1 MSSTTQVQQI
11 QAIDASSFHG
21 DKSKI
26 YGRDSNGRLVL
37 AGDDTDSA
45 YPHFLPVWDPN
56 EHYEPLTEFK
66 FSDPGLR
73 ADPSLPNLFS
83 KLNTDL
89 KVKSLTPKFGS
100 EVRGIQLSELTSEGK
115 DELALF
121 VAKRGVVV
129 FREQDLKD
137 KPIDWLL
144 AYSSHFGRNHIHP
157 TSGAP
162 LDHPE
167 VHLVYRSKTEA
178 ASENTFFQDHVSSV
192 AWHSDVTYEKQPPG
206 TTFLAILDGP
216 ESGGDTIFADTQ
228 EAYNRLSEAF
238 RQRLHGLEVFHSGVA
253 QANAARNSGGVV
265 RREPV
270 ENFHP
275 LIREHPVTKKNAIF
289 VNQQFS
295 RHIKDLKREES
306 DAILGFLYDF
316 LAKSADLQV
325 RASWEPGTVVVWDNR
340 RSVHSALV
348 DWSEAGSSRHAF
360 RLTPQAERPYET
372 EPQSV

>member
-1 MSSTTQVQQI
+1 MSTTRVQSI

-21 DKSKI
+21 DKAKI
-26 YGRDSNGRLVL
+26 YGHDAKGLIVLKGEDS
-37 AGDDTDSA
+37 DSD

-56 EHYEPLTEFK
+56 EHYDPLTEFE
-66 FSDPGLR
+66 FTDPGLR
-73 ADPSLPNLFS
+73 ADPAFPNLLSQSNAEF
-83 KLNTDL
+83 T
-89 KVKSLTPKFGS
+89 VKNLTPKFGT
-100 EVRGIQLSELTSEGK
+100 EVRGIQLSELSPEGK

-121 VAKRGVVV
+121 VAQRGVAV
-129 FREQDLKD
+129 FREQNLRD

-144 AYSSHFGRNHIHP
+144 EYSSHFGRNHIHP

-162 LDHPE
+162 RGHPE

-178 ASENTFFQDHVSSV
+178 ASENIFFKDHVSSV

-228 EAYNRLSEAF
+228 EAYNRLSEPF
-238 RQRLHGLEVFHSGVA
+238 RQRLHGLSVLHSGVA
-253 QANAARNSGGVV
+253 QADAAKNAGGVV

-275 LIREHPVTKKNAIF
+275 LIREHPVTKEKSLY

-295 RHIKDLKREES
+295 RYIKGLKREES
-306 DAILGFLYDF
+306 DAILNFLYDV

-348 DWSEAGSSRHAF
+348 DWSGAGSSRHAF
-360 RLTPQAERPYET
+360 RLTPQAERPNEG
-372 EPQSV
+372 EPLTQ

>member
-26 YGRDSNGRLVL
+26 YGRDKNGRLVL

-56 EHYEPLTEFK
+56 EHYEPLTEFE

-73 ADPSLPNLFS
+73 ANPSLPNLFS
-83 KLNTDL
+83 KVNTDL
-89 KVKSLTPKFGS
+89 KVKSLTPKFGT
-100 EVRGIQLSELTSEGK
+100 EVRGLQLSELTSEGK

-121 VAKRGVVV
+121 VAQRGVVV

-162 LDHPE
+162 RDHPE
-167 VHLVYRSKTEA
+167 VHIVYRSKSEA
-178 ASENTFFQDHVSSV
+178 ASENTFFRDHVSSV

-228 EAYNRLSEAF
+228 EAYNRLSETF
-238 RQRLHGLEVFHSGVA
+238 RQRLHGLEVRHSGVA
-253 QANAARNSGGVV
+253 QADAARHSGGVV

-275 LIREHPVTKKNAIF
+275 LIRQHPVTKKKAIF

-295 RHIKDLKREES
+295 RYIKDLKREES
-306 DAILGFLYDF
+306 DAILGFLYDL

-348 DWSEAGSSRHAF
+348 DWSSEAGSSRHAF
-360 RLTPQAERPYET
+360 RLTPQAERPSE
-372 EPQSV
+372 Q